1 MFLTWQSQWKN
12 PLMLETIAWSVLGCR
27 WNRRSEGLR
36 NGAQVILLEWPL
48 LLTFVDNNPQSTYS
62 RAGESVKTYFD
73 LTECTCVLLK
83 YRLIW
88 RNSKLWNLFQD
99 VFNHRRKR
107 MKASWMSLK
116 GSQMTREIFLFWIKQ
131 QKITKSF
138 LGHCGVSSLNVR
150 VHLKRWFMRTVVQFA
165 IGMNITRSN

>member
-36 NGAQVILLEWPL
+36 DGAQVILLEWPL

-62 RAGESVKTYFD
+62 RAGESVKTHFD

-165 IGMNITRSN
+165 IGMNIIRSN